1 MAENQLNLPNESNEN
16 KGVKYNQTGGNAK
29 QVQIP
34 APEMK
39 GIEDLEKC
47 KMSSGS
53 HASEC
58 SLHVP
63 GPEFQSVVFQI
74 LRDAPQASRA
84 LPSSLATT

>member
-1 MAENQLNLPNESNEN
+1 MKENQLYLPNKSNEN
-16 KGVKYNQTGGNAK
+16 RGVKYNQTGGNAK

-34 APEMK
+34 APEIK
-39 GIEDLEKC
+39 GIEDFDKY

-74 LRDAPQASRA
+74 LRDAPPASQA